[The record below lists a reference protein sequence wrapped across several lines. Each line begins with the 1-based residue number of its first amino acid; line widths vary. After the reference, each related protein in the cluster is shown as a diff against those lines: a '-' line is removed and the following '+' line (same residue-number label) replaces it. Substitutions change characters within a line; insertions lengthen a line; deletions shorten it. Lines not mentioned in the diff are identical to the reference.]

1 MDRVQGVVV
10 FNYPTDPEVDFFLWL
25 HTICSKYGAL
35 PSEGGVFEQD
45 PYLLYGLTTVIR
57 AVSQR
62 EEREHEKAKKESKR
76 SVGRGRRRR

>member
-25 HTICSKYGAL
+25 HTLCSKYGAL
-35 PSEGGVFEQD
+35 PSQVFDED

-62 EEREHEKAKKESKR
+62 EEKEHEKAKKESKR
-76 SVGRGRRRR
+76 RSHRRR

>member
-25 HTICSKYGAL
+25 HTLCSKYGAL
-35 PSEGGVFEQD
+35 PAEGGVFDQD
-45 PYLLYGLTTVIR
+45 PYLLYGLTSVIR

-62 EEREHEKAKKESKR
+62 EEREHEKAKRDSKR
-76 SVGRGRRRR
+76 KSSGARRRR